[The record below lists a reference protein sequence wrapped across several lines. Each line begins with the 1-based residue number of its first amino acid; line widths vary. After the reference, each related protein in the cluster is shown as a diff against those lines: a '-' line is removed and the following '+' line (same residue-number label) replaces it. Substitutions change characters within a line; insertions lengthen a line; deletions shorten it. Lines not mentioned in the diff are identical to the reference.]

1 MRIINILQNNLI
13 NKKTQLEEELERIIN
28 KKDISVQK
36 QLTQATETLDKLSSV
51 TNQFALLEGYLQ
63 TQEQNKN

>member
-1 MRIINILQNNLI
+1 MRIINILHNNLI